1 MIRCLVVDDEELA
14 RALLK
19 NYVARLPH
27 LELAG
32 ECKNPLE
39 AMAFLQQHPVDL
51 LLLDIQMP
59 ELSGTEFLRTLPQRP
74 LVIFTTAY
82 ADYALEGYELDVV
95 DYLLKPFGF
104 ERFMQAVSKV
114 SERLKGKSAAEVEKD
129 FILVKSEHRL
139 HRLRYEE
146 IVYIEGMREYV
157 AFHTHTGARILS
169 LRSLKQLEAELP
181 TDKFIRLHK
190 SYIAAI
196 QHITALEGNQVLVA
210 GQKLPLGANYR
221 ELVLERLFLNTF
233 QSL

>member
-14 RALLK
+14 RALLQ

-27 LELAG
+27 LELIG
-32 ECKNPLE
+32 SCKNPLE

-82 ADYALEGYELDVV
+82 PDYALEGYELDVV

-104 ERFMQAVSKV
+104 ERFMQAVGKV
-114 SERLKGKSAAEVEKD
+114 SERLKGKNTIETDKE

-139 HRLRYEE
+139 HYEE

-157 AFHTHTGARILS
+157 AFHTHAGARILS

-221 ELVLERLFLNTF
+221 ELVLERLFG
-233 QSL
+233 

>member
-14 RALLK
+14 RALLQ
-19 NYVARLPH
+19 NYIARLPH

-32 ECKNPLE
+32 ACKNPLE
-39 AMAFLQQHPVDL
+39 AMAFMQQNQVEL

-82 ADYALEGYELDVV
+82 PDYALEGYELDVV

-114 SERLKGKSAAEVEKD
+114 SERLKSKSTTETEKD

-139 HRLRYEE
+139 HRLRYDE

-157 AFHTHTGARILS
+157 AFHTHAGARILS
-169 LRSLKQLEAELP
+169 LRSLKQLEADLP
-181 TDKFIRLHK
+181 ADKFIRLHK
-190 SYIAAI
+190 SYIAAVAS
-196 QHITALEGNQVLVA
+196 ITALEGNQVLVA
-210 GQKLPLGANYR
+210 GQKLPLGASYR
-221 ELVLERLFLNTF
+221 DALLARCF
-233 QSL
+233 